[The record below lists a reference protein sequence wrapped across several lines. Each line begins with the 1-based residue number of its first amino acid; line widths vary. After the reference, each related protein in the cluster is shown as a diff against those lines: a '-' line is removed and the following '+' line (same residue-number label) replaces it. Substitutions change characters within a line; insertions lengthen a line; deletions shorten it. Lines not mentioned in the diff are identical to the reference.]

1 MRYETITNTDLNVSK
16 ICLGTMTYG
25 EQNTEAEGHAQLDMA
40 VERGVNFID
49 TAELYSSPVKPETQG
64 STERYIGNWLK
75 QRGNRDDLIIATKI
89 VGDRPF
95 AKHIRPK
102 LGYSKENLDEAL
114 NLSLQ
119 RLQTD
124 YVDLYQLHW
133 PSRQTNFFGKR
144 GYDHDE
150 TDPWEDNFL
159 EILTHLDTI
168 IKSGKVRYFGVSNE
182 TPWGL
187 MRYLH
192 LADKHDLPR
201 CVSIQNPYSLLN
213 RTYEVGLAEI
223 SMREKVS
230 LLPYSPLGA
239 GMLSGK
245 YHLKTDKPENRL
257 NKYKNVKR
265 YSSEQSW
272 EATQR
277 YLDIAQANGL
287 TLTQLA
293 MAFVND
299 RPFVTSNI
307 IGATNLE
314 QLAENIDSID
324 IQLSTEVLEQ
334 IEQVHN
340 VIPNPAP

>member
-25 EQNTEAEGHAQLDMA
+25 EQNTEADGHAQLDMA

-49 TAELYSSPVKPETQG
+49 TAELYSSPVKAETQG
-64 STERYIGNWLK
+64 STERYIGNWLQ
-75 QRGNRDDLIIATKI
+75 QRGKRDDLIIATKI

-95 AKHIRPK
+95 AQHIRPK
-102 LGYSKENLDEAL
+102 LGYSKDNLNEAL
-114 NLSLQ
+114 DLSLQ

-144 GYDHDE
+144 GYEHDE

-223 SMREKVS
+223 SMREQVS

-265 YSSEQSW
+265 YSSDQSW

-277 YLDIAQANGL
+277 YLDIAQAHGL

-293 MAFVND
+293 LAFVND

-307 IGATNLE
+307 IGATSLD
-314 QLAENIDSID
+314 QLAENIDSIN
-324 IQLSTEVLEQ
+324 IQLSEEILEQ
-334 IEQVHN
+334 IEQVHDT
-340 VIPNPAP
+340 IPNPAP

>member
-1 MRYETITNTDLNVSK
+1 MRYETITHTNLKVSK
-16 ICLGTMTYG
+16 ICLGTMTFG
-25 EQNTEAEGHAQLDMA
+25 EQNTEADAHAQLDMA
-40 VERGVNFID
+40 VERGINFID

-64 STERYIGNWLK
+64 STERFIGNWLQ
-75 QRGNRDDLIIATKI
+75 QRGKRDDLIIATKI

-102 LGYSKENLDEAL
+102 LGYSKENIEEAI

-133 PSRQTNFFGKR
+133 PNRQTNFFGQR
-144 GYDHDE
+144 GYQHDE
-150 TDPWEDNFL
+150 NEAWEDDFL
-159 EILTHLDTI
+159 EVLTNLDSL
-168 IKSGKVRYFGVSNE
+168 IKSGKVRYFGLSNE

-192 LADKHDLPR
+192 LAEKHDLPR

-213 RTYEVGLAEI
+213 RTYEIGLAEI
-223 SMREKVS
+223 SMREEVS

-245 YHLKTDKPENRL
+245 YHLKTDQPENRL
-257 NKYKNVKR
+257 NKYKHVKR
-265 YSSEQSW
+265 YSSDQSW
-272 EATQR
+272 EATKR
-277 YLDIAQANGL
+277 YLEIAQANGL
-287 TLTQLA
+287 TLTQMA

-299 RPFVTSNI
+299 RPFVASNI
-307 IGATNLE
+307 IGATSLE
-314 QLAENIDSID
+314 QLAENIDSIN
-324 IQLSTEVLEQ
+324 IQLGDDILKAINEVHES
-334 IEQVHN
+334 
-340 VIPNPAP
+340 IPNPAP

>member
-25 EQNTEAEGHAQLDMA
+25 EQNTEAEGHAQLDLA

-75 QRGNRDDLIIATKI
+75 QRGKRDDLIIATKI

-114 NLSLQ
+114 DLSLQ

-168 IKSGKVRYFGVSNE
+168 IQSGKVRYFGVSNE

-257 NKYKNVKR
+257 NKYKHVKR

-277 YLDIAQANGL
+277 YLDIAQTNGL

-324 IQLSTEVLEQ
+324 IQLSAEVLEQ

>member
-1 MRYETITNTDLNVSK
+1 M
-16 ICLGTMTYG
+16 
-25 EQNTEAEGHAQLDMA
+25 
-40 VERGVNFID
+40 
-49 TAELYSSPVKPETQG
+49 
-64 STERYIGNWLK
+64 
-75 QRGNRDDLIIATKI
+75 
-89 VGDRPF
+89 GDRPF
-95 AKHIRPK
+95 AAHIRPK
-102 LGYSKENLDEAL
+102 LGFSKKNLEEAIE
-114 NLSLQ
+114 LSLQ

-124 YVDLYQLHW
+124 YIDLYQLHW
-133 PSRQTNFFGKR
+133 PNRKTNFFGQR
-144 GYDHDE
+144 GYQHDE
-150 TDPWEDNFL
+150 HDTWEDNFL
-159 EILTHLDTI
+159 EVLTNLDSI

-213 RTYEVGLAEI
+213 RTYEIGLSEI
-223 SMREKVS
+223 SLREKVS

-245 YHLKTDKPENRL
+245 YHLKTDQPENRL

-277 YLDIAQANGL
+277 YLDIAQKHNL
-287 TLTQLA
+287 SLTQLA

-314 QLAENIDSID
+314 QLKENITSID
-324 IQLSTEVLEQ
+324 ITLSDEILQEVNA
-334 IEQVHN
+334 VHEA
-340 VIPNPAP
+340 IPNPAP